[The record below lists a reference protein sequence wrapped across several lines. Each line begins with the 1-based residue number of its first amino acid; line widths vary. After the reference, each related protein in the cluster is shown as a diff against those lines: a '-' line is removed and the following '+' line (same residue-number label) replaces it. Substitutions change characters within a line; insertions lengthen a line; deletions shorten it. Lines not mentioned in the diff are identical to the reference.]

1 MKHFKSFDLNF
12 ERLFCSFKRKQF
24 DLNCFTQGFSLKT
37 DIHKKFESILFLKL
51 QKVESEIRFENPLCF
66 ELNFKK
72 SKMYSVTLQSVILK
86 TLLNHFIL
94 KHFEN
99 GSKVFLKWVVW
110 KRPIEKKIELSYF
123 KFYLKVVQ
131 NDLKIFYKSLK
142 ILVQKFATICIWKR
156 ITFGFELELSLISKQ
171 NFKRKGMSWFQKCIS
186 KRSLPK
192 WFERVENYLI
202 WFNSPKV
209 LFQKELEHVY

>member
-1 MKHFKSFDLNF
+1 M
-12 ERLFCSFKRKQF
+12 KRKYF

-37 DIHKKFESILFLKL
+37 NIHKKFESILFLKL

-99 GSKVFLKWVVW
+99 DSKVFLKWVVW
-110 KRPIEKKIELSYF
+110 KRPIEFFLSCLISNFIWKVFKILSRYF
-123 KFYLKVVQ
+123 TKVWKFW
-131 NDLKIFYKSLK
+131 FKSL
-142 ILVQKFATICIWKR
+142 QQFA
-156 ITFGFELELSLISKQ
+156 FGNGALLAL
-171 NFKRKGMSWFQKCIS
+171 N
-186 KRSLPK
+186 
-192 WFERVENYLI
+192 
-202 WFNSPKV
+202 
-209 LFQKELEHVY
+209 